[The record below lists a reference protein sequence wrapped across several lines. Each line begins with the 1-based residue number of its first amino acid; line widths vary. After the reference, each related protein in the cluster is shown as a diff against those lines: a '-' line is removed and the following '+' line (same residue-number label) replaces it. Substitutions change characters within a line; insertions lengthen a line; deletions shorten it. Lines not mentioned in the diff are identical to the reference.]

1 MTTRRALLS
10 AITGGG
16 LLYPV
21 IGLSKPQKLMTIVVP
36 YPPGGPLDVSAR
48 ILAEAL
54 KSKYGK
60 TIVRNIPGAAGA
72 RGMLEVKNS
81 KPDGKTLVMGA
92 VATMAINP
100 LTIENM
106 PYCAEDFRAVILIS
120 DVPNVLVMSPET
132 MKRLGIKTASDFL
145 SYLKANP
152 GKLNC
157 ASGGI
162 GSIGHIA
169 NLILSKSGFKSEHV
183 PYSGATMAQL
193 SCLTGETDFLF
204 DNYASAK
211 PAIDDGR
218 LIPLAVT
225 TEQRYEAIKA
235 PTMTDLR
242 LPMNISTWFGLL
254 APKSTPKETC
264 KALFKDIAEALEA
277 PAVYERLLKVCS
289 GVNIL
294 GPEPFDQFIKNE
306 QAKYQKLFERI
317 KENGL

>member
-1 MTTRRALLS
+1 MTTRRALLL
-10 AITGGG
+10 AITGGA
-16 LLYPV
+16 LYPV
-21 IGLSKPQKLMTIVVP
+21 IGFSKPQKLMTIVVP

-48 ILAEAL
+48 ILSEAL
-54 KSKYGK
+54 KSKWGK

-72 RGMLEVKNS
+72 RGMLDVKNS

-92 VATMAINP
+92 VATMVINP
-100 LTIENM
+100 QTIENM
-106 PYCAEDFRAVILIS
+106 PYSAEDFRAVSLIS

-145 SYLKANP
+145 NYLKANP

-169 NLILSKSGFKSEHV
+169 NLILNKLGFKSEHV
-183 PYSGATMAQL
+183 PYAGATMAQL

-235 PTMTDLR
+235 PTMTELNI
-242 LPMNISTWFGLL
+242 PMNISTWFGLL
-254 APKSTPKETC
+254 APKATPDKTC
-264 KALFKDIAEALEA
+264 EALFKDISESVKA
-277 PAVYERLLKVCS
+277 PAVYEKLLKVCS

-306 QAKYQKLFERI
+306 QERYKKLFKTI
-317 KENGL
+317 

>member
-1 MTTRRALLS
+1 
-10 AITGGG
+10 
-16 LLYPV
+16 
-21 IGLSKPQKLMTIVVP
+21 MTIVVP

-48 ILAEAL
+48 ILSEAL
-54 KSKYGK
+54 KSKWGK
-60 TIVRNIPGAAGA
+60 TIVRNVPGAAGA
-72 RGMLEVKNS
+72 RGMLDVKNS

-92 VATMAINP
+92 VATMVINP
-100 LTIENM
+100 QTIEKM
-106 PYCAEDFRAVILIS
+106 PYSAEDFRAVSLIS
-120 DVPNVLVMSPET
+120 DVPNVLVMSPKT

-145 SYLKANP
+145 NYLKANP

-169 NLILSKSGFKSEHV
+169 NLILNKLGFKSEHV
-183 PYSGATMAQL
+183 PYAGATMAQL

-235 PTMTDLR
+235 PTMTELNI
-242 LPMNISTWFGLL
+242 PMNISTWFGLL
-254 APKSTPKETC
+254 APKATPDKTC
-264 KALFKDIAEALEA
+264 EALFKDISESVKA
-277 PAVYERLLKVCS
+277 PAIYEKLLKVCS

-306 QAKYQKLFERI
+306 QERYKKLFKTI
-317 KENGL
+317 